1 MRIYN
6 TLSRQKEPFKPLNE
20 GQVLMYVCG
29 PNLYGPCHV
38 GHAMSYVVFDVVRRY
53 LEYRGYSVR
62 HVQNFTDLEDRI
74 IETAQ
79 AQHTSVQELAEVYVV
94 RFLIEMRDLNIE
106 RAHEYPRATEV
117 IPKIIEIIQ
126 GLVTKGYAY
135 TVDGDV
141 YYHVA
146 SNPDYGKLSRRT
158 LEGME
163 AGARIEVDERKEHPM
178 DFALWKNAKPGEPSW
193 QSPWGLGRPGWHIEC
208 SAMAIEFLGQQIDI
222 HGGGQDVLF
231 PHHENEIAQTESY
244 TGRIPFVK
252 YWIHNG
258 LLRPREGQEKM
269 TRHLSNF
276 VSLQEALQRYNPD
289 AIRLFLISSHYR
301 SPLVWS
307 DEGVLAVERGLG
319 RLREALTLRGLGAK
333 TKGQEETGTLTQ
345 FAERTREAFIE
356 AMDDDFNTPV
366 AISHLFDLAREINR
380 AKQEIHAAALAPAQG
395 ILRTLAN
402 ALGLTLQETRPR
414 DAVDAAPFIEL
425 LASIRSDLRAN
436 KQWKLADMIR
446 SQLSKLG
453 VTLEDGSEGTTW
465 RLSKE

>member
-1 MRIYN
+1 MALRIYN

-244 TGRIPFVK
+244 LSL
-252 YWIHNG
+252 IH
-258 LLRPREGQEKM
+258 
-269 TRHLSNF
+269 
-276 VSLQEALQRYNPD
+276 
-289 AIRLFLISSHYR
+289 I
-301 SPLVWS
+301 
-307 DEGVLAVERGLG
+307 
-319 RLREALTLRGLGAK
+319 
-333 TKGQEETGTLTQ
+333 
-345 FAERTREAFIE
+345 
-356 AMDDDFNTPV
+356 
-366 AISHLFDLAREINR
+366 
-380 AKQEIHAAALAPAQG
+380 
-395 ILRTLAN
+395 
-402 ALGLTLQETRPR
+402 
-414 DAVDAAPFIEL
+414 
-425 LASIRSDLRAN
+425 
-436 KQWKLADMIR
+436 
-446 SQLSKLG
+446 
-453 VTLEDGSEGTTW
+453 
-465 RLSKE
+465 